1 MKVKFV
7 PQNQEFDIRPGQT
20 VLDLAHEKGLYI
32 KSICNGLPSCA
43 ECRVRLTEGESNVLP
58 PSVKELNL
66 IGTGYFIDQRR
77 LACQLVCFGDVTVDL
92 SEQIEKEKQGPRRL
106 LGNRKI
112 EASNAVS
119 GNLIEQDDELKRMT
133 TANVV
138 EPSRSPTQ
146 PNPPSRPRPHQPQ
159 QQRQTQQ
166 RQSQQKQPQ
175 QRANQKSFRYRPNEG
190 NKK

>member
-7 PQNQEFDIRPGQT
+7 PQNQEFEIRPGQT
-20 VLDLAHEKGLYI
+20 VLDLAHEKGVFI

-43 ECRVRLTEGESNVLP
+43 ECRVRLIEGDANVLP

-106 LGNRKI
+106 LGNRKM

-119 GNLIEQDDELKRMT
+119 GNLIEQDEGLKELLS
-133 TANVV
+133 A
-138 EPSRSPTQ
+138 SQSPTTNKPHSQ
-146 PNPPSRPRPHQPQ
+146 PHSRPPGRGSSH
-159 QQRQTQQ
+159 T
-166 RQSQQKQPQ
+166 
-175 QRANQKSFRYRPNEG
+175 FRYRPNEG
-190 NKK
+190 KKK